1 MGRNNIP
8 KYKILELSK
17 PRNGRYGKV
26 VKYNKNLEPHEDN
39 TIRCLAEYGMDVIAI
54 ASSNMPGS
62 INPDL
67 LMLGTFWE
75 MKAPTTNDSE
85 TIATHFRKAIKQ
97 ASGKVV
103 FDLRG
108 AKNNQEKIYKDIIS
122 LFETKRGMRRMLII
136 IERKQKIKLLDI
148 IKK

>member
-1 MGRNNIP
+1 MGKNNIP

-17 PRNGRYGKV
+17 PKDGRCGKV
-26 VKYNKNLEPHEDN
+26 TKYNKNLEPHEDD
-39 TIRCLAEYGMDVIAI
+39 TIQFLSEYGMDVIAI
-54 ASSNMPGS
+54 ASSNIPGS

-85 TIATHFRKAIKQ
+85 TIATHFRKAVKQ
-97 ASGKVV
+97 AGGKAV

-108 AKNNQEKIYKDIIS
+108 AKNNQEKIYKDIID
-122 LFETKRGMRRMLII
+122 LFETTRGMRRILII
-136 IERKQKIKLLDI
+136 IRRERENKLLDI